1 MLLLILFLG
10 GAVLGALIGRWWA
23 VLAAVGVG
31 AWIALAADVDK
42 VSPVFLGVAYA
53 ALAAAG
59 IALGVAMRRRAPA
72 RAR

>member
-31 AWIALAADVDK
+31 AWIALAADVDE